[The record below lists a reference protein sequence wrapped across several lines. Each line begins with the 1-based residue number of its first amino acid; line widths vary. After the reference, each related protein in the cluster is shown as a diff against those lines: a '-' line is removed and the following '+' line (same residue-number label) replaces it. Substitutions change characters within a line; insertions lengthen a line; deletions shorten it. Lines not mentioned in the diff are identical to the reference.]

1 MSSLF
6 KSPVA
11 RKLLMAVSGVF
22 LVVFLLVHLT
32 VNFLVHIIMGIV
44 LELKNAAARP
54 IKYSKNNAG
63 ANSSWASRNMIVT
76 GVMILAFLV
85 LHIINYFVPFKFGE
99 VHDHYELVTTLFEN
113 PVYTIVYVVAF
124 ILLGMH
130 LSHGFQSSMTTL
142 GLRSAGYKKF
152 FITLGIIFSYL
163 IAIGF
168 SAIAV
173 YFFLK

>member
-32 VNFLVHIIMGIV
+32 VNHIIMGIV

-54 IKYSKNNAG
+54 IKYAKNNAG
-63 ANSSWASRNMIVT
+63 ANSTWASRNMIVT

-99 VHDHYELVTTLFEN
+99 VHDHYELVTALFEN
-113 PVYTIVYVVAF
+113 PVYTIVYVIAF